1 LLKRF
6 GEAFDE
12 QDTPD
17 LFNRQGGRSMSD
29 FFQPGVITTLHRLK
43 KVNLEQVELELE
55 FYSRNNPIALVLP
68 SLYSELKE
76 KALKAIISEIKRVKY
91 INQVIVTLGK
101 ADENEFEH
109 AKEFFSVL
117 PQETIIIWNDGP
129 RVQSLYEILNK
140 NDISA
145 GEDGKGRSAWMAF
158 GYVLA
163 SEKSDVIALH
173 DCDILS
179 YDREFLAR
187 LCYPVV
193 NPNLGYEF
201 CKGYYARVTNKMH
214 GRVTRLFVTPLLR
227 SLERLLGHL
236 PFLVYLDSFRYPLA
250 GEFSMISDLARINRI
265 PWDWGLEVG
274 VLSEVF
280 RNCSLRRICQV
291 DLTENYEHKHQELS
305 PDDPSKGLLRMST
318 DIVKSLFRNLASE
331 GIDLSDSLLKTL
343 KATYLRIAQE
353 AITKYHD
360 DAAVNGLDFDRHE
373 EGVAV
378 DTFTKG
384 IELASKA
391 FVEDPL
397 SIPLIPNWSRVTS
410 AIPDFLERLKNAVD
424 DDNT

>member
-1 LLKRF
+1 
-6 GEAFDE
+6 
-12 QDTPD
+12 
-17 LFNRQGGRSMSD
+17 MSD
-29 FFQPGVITTLHRLK
+29 FYQPGVITTLHRLT
-43 KVNLEQVELELE
+43 KVNLERMETELEL
-55 FYSRNNPIALVLP
+55 YSKHNPIALVLP

-76 KALKAIISEIKRVKY
+76 KALKTIVSEIQKVKY
-91 INQVIVTLGK
+91 INQVIVTLGRAGEK
-101 ADENEFEH
+101 QFEH

-117 PQETIIIWNDGP
+117 PQQTIVIWNDGK
-129 RVQSLYEILNK
+129 RIQSLYNILNK

-145 GEDGKGRSAWMAF
+145 GDDGKGRSTWMAF

-163 SEKSDVIALH
+163 SDKSNVIVLH

-214 GRVTRLFVTPLLR
+214 GRVTRLFVTPLIR

-236 PFLVYLDSFRYPLA
+236 PLLVYLDSFRYPLA
-250 GEFSMISDLARINRI
+250 GEFAMIADLARINRI

-291 DLTENYEHKHQELS
+291 DLADNYEHKHQELS
-305 PDDPSKGLLRMST
+305 PDDPNKGLLRMSA
-318 DIVKSLFRNLASE
+318 DIAKNLFRNLASE
-331 GIDLSDSLLKTL
+331 GIDLSDSLLRAL
-343 KATYLRIAQE
+343 KATYLNTAQE
-353 AITKYHD
+353 TITKYDD
-360 DAAVNGLDFDRHE
+360 DADINGLDFDRHE

-378 DTFTKG
+378 DTFARG

>member
-1 LLKRF
+1 MIYNDFESLYK
-6 GEAFDE
+6 E
-12 QDTPD
+12 D
-17 LFNRQGGRSMSD
+17 LPVSD

-43 KVNLEQVELELE
+43 KVNLERMETELE
-55 FYSRNNPIALVLP
+55 FYSRHNPITLVLP

-76 KALKAIISEIKRVKY
+76 KALETIVSVIKKVQY
-91 INQVIVTLGK
+91 INQVIVTLGRAEEK
-101 ADENEFEH
+101 EFEY

-117 PQETIIIWNDGP
+117 PQETLVIWNDGD
-129 RVQSLYEILNK
+129 RVRSLYDILK
-140 NDISA
+140 RNDISA
-145 GEDGKGRSAWMAF
+145 GEDGKGRSTWMAF

-163 SEKSDVIALH
+163 SEKSKVIALH
-173 DCDILS
+173 DCDVLS

-187 LCYPVV
+187 LCYPVM

-201 CKGYYARVTNKMH
+201 CKGYYSRVTNKMH
-214 GRVTRLFVTPLLR
+214 GRATRLFVTPLIR
-227 SLERLLGHL
+227 SLERLLGYL

-250 GEFSMISDLARINRI
+250 GEFSMITDLARINRI

-280 RNCSLRRICQV
+280 RNCSLRRICQT

-305 PDDPSKGLLRMST
+305 PDDPSQGLLRMAT
-318 DIVKSLFRNLASE
+318 DIAKNLFRNLASE
-331 GIDLSDSLLKTL
+331 GVVLSESHLKTL
-343 KATYLRIAQE
+343 KATYLRTAQE
-353 AITKYHD
+353 TIIKFHD
-360 DAAVNGLDFDRHE
+360 DASINGLDFDRHE

-378 DTFTKG
+378 ETFAKA

-397 SIPLIPNWSRVTS
+397 SIPLIPNWSRVAS
-410 AIPDFLERLKNAVD
+410 AIPDFLERLKHAVD

>member
-1 LLKRF
+1 M
-6 GEAFDE
+6 A
-12 QDTPD
+12 
-17 LFNRQGGRSMSD
+17 D
-29 FFQPGVITTLHRLK
+29 FFQPGMITTLHRLRK
-43 KVNLEQVELELE
+43 GNLERMEMELEY
-55 FYSRNNPIALVLP
+55 YSKHNPIALVLP

-76 KALKAIISEIKRVKY
+76 RALKNIVSEIKKVNY
-91 INQVIVTLGK
+91 IQQVVITLGK
-101 ADENEFEH
+101 ANEKEFEH
-109 AKEFFSVL
+109 AKEFFNTL
-117 PQETIIIWNDGP
+117 PQQTVVIWNDGP
-129 RVQSLYEILNK
+129 RVQSLYEILIQ

-145 GEDGKGRSAWMAF
+145 GEDGKGRSTWMAF

-163 SEKSDVIALH
+163 SEKSKVIVLH

-201 CKGYYARVTNKMH
+201 CKGYYARVTHKMH
-214 GRVTRLFVTPLLR
+214 GRVTRLFVTPLIR
-227 SLERLLGHL
+227 SLERILGYL

-250 GEFSMISDLARINRI
+250 GEFSMITDLARINRI

-274 VLSEVF
+274 VLAEVF

-291 DLTENYEHKHQELS
+291 DLADHYEHKHQELS
-305 PDDPSKGLLRMST
+305 SDDPSKGLLRMST
-318 DIVKSLFRNLASE
+318 DIAKNLFRNLASE
-331 GIDLSDSLLKTL
+331 GINLSESILKTL
-343 KATYLRIAQE
+343 KATYLKTAQE

-360 DAAVNGLDFDRHE
+360 DAAINGLDFDRHE

-378 DTFTKG
+378 ETFTKG
-384 IELASKA
+384 IELATKA

-397 SIPLIPNWSRVTS
+397 SIPLIPNWSRVAS
-410 AIPDFLERLKNAVD
+410 AIPDFLERLKEAVD

>member
-1 LLKRF
+1 
-6 GEAFDE
+6 
-12 QDTPD
+12 
-17 LFNRQGGRSMSD
+17 MSD
-29 FFQPGVITTLHRLK
+29 FYQPGVITTLHRLK
-43 KVNLEQVELELE
+43 KVNLERMETELEL
-55 FYSRNNPIALVLP
+55 YSKHNPIALVLP

-76 KALKAIISEIKRVKY
+76 KALKTIVSEIQKVKY
-91 INQVIVTLGK
+91 INQIIVTLGR
-101 ADENEFEH
+101 AGERQFEH
-109 AKEFFSVL
+109 AREFFSVL
-117 PQETIIIWNDGP
+117 PQQTMVVWNDGK
-129 RVQSLYEILNK
+129 RIQSLYNILNK

-145 GEDGKGRSAWMAF
+145 GEDGKGRSTWMAF

-163 SEKSDVIALH
+163 SEKSNVIVLH

-214 GRVTRLFVTPLLR
+214 GRVTRLLVTPLIR

-236 PFLVYLDSFRYPLA
+236 PLLVYLDSFRYPLA
-250 GEFSMISDLARINRI
+250 GEFAMIADLARINRI

-291 DLTENYEHKHQELS
+291 DIAETYEHKHQELS
-305 PDDPSKGLLRMST
+305 PDDPNKGLLKMSA
-318 DIVKSLFRNLASE
+318 DIAKNLFRNLASE
-331 GIDLSDSLLKTL
+331 GIDLSESLLRAL
-343 KATYLRIAQE
+343 KATYLNAAQE
-353 AITKYHD
+353 TITKYHD
-360 DAAVNGLDFDRHE
+360 DAAINALDFDRHE

-410 AIPDFLERLKNAVD
+410 AIPDFLERLKDAVD

>member
-1 LLKRF
+1 
-6 GEAFDE
+6 
-12 QDTPD
+12 
-17 LFNRQGGRSMSD
+17 MSD
-29 FFQPGVITTLHRLK
+29 FFQSGVITTLHRIK
-43 KVNLEQVELELE
+43 KVDLERMETELE
-55 FYSRNNPIALVLP
+55 FYSKHNPIALVLP
-68 SLYSELKE
+68 SLYSELRE
-76 KALKAIISEIKRVKY
+76 KALKTIVSEIQRVKY
-91 INQVIVTLGK
+91 INQIIVTLGR
-101 ADENEFEH
+101 ANEKQFEH

-117 PQETIIIWNDGP
+117 PQQTTVIWNDGK
-129 RVQSLYEILNK
+129 RVQSLYTILNT

-145 GEDGKGRSAWMAF
+145 GDDGKGRSTWMGF

-163 SEKSDVIALH
+163 SEKSNVIVLH

-214 GRVTRLFVTPLLR
+214 GRVTRLFVTPLIR
-227 SLERLLGHL
+227 SLERLLGYL

-250 GEFSMISDLARINRI
+250 GEFSMITDLARINRI

-291 DLTENYEHKHQELS
+291 DLTDNYEHKHQELS
-305 PDDPSKGLLRMST
+305 PDDPGKGLLKMST
-318 DIVKSLFRNLASE
+318 DIAKNLFRNLASE
-331 GIDLSDSLLKTL
+331 GIDLSESLLKTL
-343 KATYLRIAQE
+343 RAAYLRTAQE

-360 DAAVNGLDFDRHE
+360 DAAINGLDFDRHE

-378 DTFTKG
+378 EAFTKG
-384 IELASKA
+384 IELASRG

>member
-1 LLKRF
+1 M
-6 GEAFDE
+6 A
-12 QDTPD
+12 
-17 LFNRQGGRSMSD
+17 D

-43 KVNLEQVELELE
+43 KSNLERMEIELE
-55 FYSRNNPIALVLP
+55 FYSRHNPIALVLP

-76 KALKAIISEIKRVKY
+76 KALKTIVSEIQKIKF
-91 INQVIVTLGK
+91 INQVIVTLGQAERK
-101 ADENEFEH
+101 EFEH
-109 AKEFFSVL
+109 AKDFFSVL
-117 PQETIIIWNDGP
+117 PQDTVVVWNDGP
-129 RVQSLYEILNK
+129 RIQSLYDILNK

-145 GEDGKGRSAWMAF
+145 GEDGKGRSTWMAF
-158 GYVLA
+158 GYVLG
-163 SEKSDVIALH
+163 SEKSNVIVLH

-179 YDREFLAR
+179 YEKEFLAR

-201 CKGYYARVTNKMH
+201 CKGYYARVTNKIH
-214 GRVTRLFVTPLLR
+214 GRVTRLFVTPLIR

-250 GEFSMISDLARINRI
+250 GEFSMITDLARINRI

-291 DLTENYEHKHQELS
+291 DLTDNYEHKHQDLS
-305 PDDPSKGLLRMST
+305 SDDPSKGLLRMSV
-318 DIVKSLFRNLASE
+318 DIAKNLFRNLASE
-331 GIDLSDSLLKTL
+331 GIDLSESLLKTL
-343 KATYLRIAQE
+343 KATYLRTSQE

-360 DAAVNGLDFDRHE
+360 DAAINGLDFDRHE
-373 EGVAV
+373 EGVAAE
-378 DTFTKG
+378 TFTKG

-397 SIPLIPNWSRVTS
+397 RIPLIPNWSRVSS
-410 AIPDFLERLKNAVD
+410 AIPDFLERLKNAVN

>member
-1 LLKRF
+1 
-6 GEAFDE
+6 
-12 QDTPD
+12 
-17 LFNRQGGRSMSD
+17 MSD
-29 FFQPGVITTLHRLK
+29 FFQPGLITTLHRLRRA
-43 KVNLEQVELELE
+43 NLERMEMELE
-55 FYSRNNPIALVLP
+55 FYCKHHPVALVLP

-76 KALKAIISEIKRVKY
+76 KALKKIVSEIQKVKY
-91 INQVIVTLGK
+91 INQVIVTLGR
-101 ADENEFEH
+101 ADEQEFEH

-117 PQETIIIWNDGP
+117 PQETIVVWNDGE
-129 RVQSLYEILNK
+129 RVRSLYDILTK

-145 GEDGKGRSAWMAF
+145 GEDGKGRSVWMAF

-163 SEKSDVIALH
+163 SEKNEVIVLH
-173 DCDILS
+173 DCDIVN
-179 YDREFLAR
+179 YDEEFLAR

-201 CKGYYARVTNKMH
+201 CKGYYSRVTNKMH
-214 GRVTRLFVTPLLR
+214 GRVTRLFVTPLIR

-250 GEFSMISDLARINRI
+250 GEFSMITDLARINRI
-265 PWDWGLEVG
+265 PWDWGLEIG

-291 DLTENYEHKHQELS
+291 DLTDTYEHKHQELS
-305 PDDPSKGLLRMST
+305 PDEPSKGLLRMTT
-318 DIVKSLFRNLASE
+318 DIAKNLFRNLASE
-331 GIDLSDSLLKTL
+331 GIDLSESMLKTL
-343 KATYLRIAQE
+343 KATYLKTAQE

-360 DAAVNGLDFDRHE
+360 DAAINGLDFDRHE
-373 EGVAV
+373 EGIAV

-397 SIPLIPNWSRVTS
+397 SIPLIPNWSRVAS

>member
-1 LLKRF
+1 M
-6 GEAFDE
+6 A
-12 QDTPD
+12 
-17 LFNRQGGRSMSD
+17 D
-29 FFQPGVITTLHRLK
+29 FFQPGVITTFHRFK
-43 KVNLEQVELELE
+43 KGNLERMEMELE
-55 FYSRNNPIALVLP
+55 FYSKYNPIALVLP
-68 SLYSELKE
+68 SLYSELGE
-76 KALKAIISEIKRVKY
+76 KALQTILSEIQKVKY
-91 INQVIVTLGK
+91 INQVIVTLGRANEK
-101 ADENEFEH
+101 EFEH

-117 PQETIIIWNDGP
+117 PQLTVVLWNDGP
-129 RVQSLYEILNK
+129 RVQLLYDIPDK

-145 GEDGKGRSAWMAF
+145 GEDGKGRSTWMAF

-163 SEKSDVIALH
+163 SEKSNVIVLH

-179 YDREFLAR
+179 YDREFPAR

-201 CKGYYARVTNKMH
+201 CKGYYARVTNKIH
-214 GRVTRLFVTPLLR
+214 GRVTRLFVTPLIR
-227 SLERLLGHL
+227 SLERLLGYL

-250 GEFSMISDLARINRI
+250 GEFSMITDLARINRI

-291 DLTENYEHKHQELS
+291 DLTDNYEHKHQELS
-305 PDDPSKGLLRMST
+305 SDDPSQGLLKMSI
-318 DIVKSLFRNLASE
+318 DIAKNLFRNLSSE
-331 GIDLSDSLLKTL
+331 GIDLSESLLKTF
-343 KATYLRIAQE
+343 KATYLRTAQE

-360 DAAVNGLDFDRHE
+360 DAAINGLDFDRHE

-391 FVEDPL
+391 FLEDPL
-397 SIPLIPNWSRVTS
+397 SIPLIPAWNRVTS

>member
-1 LLKRF
+1 M
-6 GEAFDE
+6 G
-12 QDTPD
+12 
-17 LFNRQGGRSMSD
+17 D
-29 FFQPGVITTLHRLK
+29 FFQPGVITTFHRFK
-43 KVNLEQVELELE
+43 KVNLERMEMELE
-55 FYSRNNPIALVLP
+55 FYSKYNPIALVLP

-76 KALKAIISEIKRVKY
+76 KALKTIVSEMMKVKY
-91 INQVIVTLGK
+91 VNQVIITLGK
-101 ADENEFEH
+101 ADQQEFDH
-109 AKEFFSVL
+109 AREFFSVL
-117 PQETIIIWNDGP
+117 PQETIIVWNDGE
-129 RVQSLYEILNK
+129 RVRSLYDILNK

-145 GEDGKGRSAWMAF
+145 GEDGKGRSTWMAF

-163 SEKSDVIALH
+163 SEKSKVIVLH

-201 CKGYYARVTNKMH
+201 CKGYYSRVTNKMH

-227 SLERLLGHL
+227 SLERLLGYL

-250 GEFSMISDLARINRI
+250 GEFSMITDLARINRI

-291 DLTENYEHKHQELS
+291 DLTDNYEHKHQELS
-305 PDDPSKGLLRMST
+305 PDDPGQGLLRMSI
-318 DIVKSLFRNLASE
+318 DIAKNLFRNLASE

-343 KATYLRIAQE
+343 KATYLRTAHE
-353 AITKYHD
+353 TITKYHD
-360 DAAVNGLDFDRHE
+360 DAAINGLDFDRHE

-378 DTFTKG
+378 DTFTRG

>member
-1 LLKRF
+1 
-6 GEAFDE
+6 
-12 QDTPD
+12 
-17 LFNRQGGRSMSD
+17 MSD
-29 FFQPGVITTLHRLK
+29 FYQPGVITTLHRLM
-43 KVNLEQVELELE
+43 KVNLERVETELE
-55 FYSRNNPIALVLP
+55 FYSKHNPIALVLP

-76 KALKAIISEIKRVKY
+76 KALKSIVSEIQKVKY
-91 INQVIVTLGK
+91 IHQVIVTLGRAGEK
-101 ADENEFEH
+101 QFEH

-117 PQETIIIWNDGP
+117 PQQTIVIWNDGK
-129 RVQSLYEILNK
+129 RIQSLYNILNM

-145 GEDGKGRSAWMAF
+145 GEDGKGRSTWMGF

-163 SEKSDVIALH
+163 SEKSNVIVLH

-214 GRVTRLFVTPLLR
+214 GRVTRLFVTPLIR
-227 SLERLLGHL
+227 SLERLLGYL

-250 GEFSMISDLARINRI
+250 GEFSMITDLARINRI

-291 DLTENYEHKHQELS
+291 DLADNYEHKHQELS
-305 PDDPSKGLLRMST
+305 SSDPKKGLLRMST
-318 DIVKSLFRNLASE
+318 DIAQNLFRNLASE
-331 GIDLSDSLLKTL
+331 GIDLSESLLKTL
-343 KATYLRIAQE
+343 RATYLNTAQE
-353 AITKYHD
+353 TITKYHD

-378 DTFTKG
+378 DTFAKG

>member
-1 LLKRF
+1 
-6 GEAFDE
+6 
-12 QDTPD
+12 
-17 LFNRQGGRSMSD
+17 MSD
-29 FFQPGVITTLHRLK
+29 FFQPGVITTLHRFK
-43 KVNLEQVELELE
+43 KDNLERKETELE
-55 FYSRNNPIALVLP
+55 FYSRYNPIALVLP
-68 SLYSELKE
+68 SLYSELE
-76 KALKAIISEIKRVKY
+76 EEALKTIVSEIQKVKY

-101 ADENEFEH
+101 ADEKEFER

-117 PQETIIIWNDGP
+117 PQETIVVWNDGP
-129 RVQSLYEILNK
+129 RVQSLYQILNK
-140 NDISA
+140 NGISA
-145 GEDGKGRSAWMAF
+145 GEDGKGRSTWMAF

-163 SEKSDVIALH
+163 SEKSEVIVLH

-187 LCYPVV
+187 LSYPVV

-214 GRVTRLFVTPLLR
+214 GRVTRLFMTPLFR
-227 SLERLLGHL
+227 SLERLLGYL

-250 GEFSMISDLARINRI
+250 GEFSMITELARINRI

-291 DLTENYEHKHQELS
+291 DLTDNYEHKHQELS

-318 DIVKSLFRNLASE
+318 DIAKNLFRNLASE
-331 GIDLSDSLLKTL
+331 GIDLSESLLKTL
-343 KATYLRIAQE
+343 KATYLRTAQE
-353 AITKYHD
+353 TITKYHD

-378 DTFTKG
+378 ETFTKG
-384 IELASKA
+384 IELASEA

-397 SIPLIPNWSRVTS
+397 SIPLIPSWSRVTS

>member
-1 LLKRF
+1 
-6 GEAFDE
+6 
-12 QDTPD
+12 
-17 LFNRQGGRSMSD
+17 MSD
-29 FFQPGVITTLHRLK
+29 FYQPGVITTLHRLK
-43 KVNLEQVELELE
+43 KVNLERMETELEL
-55 FYSRNNPIALVLP
+55 YSKHNPIALVLP

-76 KALKAIISEIKRVKY
+76 KALKTIVSEIQKVKY
-91 INQVIVTLGK
+91 INQIIVTLGR
-101 ADENEFEH
+101 AGERQFEH
-109 AKEFFSVL
+109 AREFFSVL
-117 PQETIIIWNDGP
+117 PQQTMVIWNDGK
-129 RVQSLYEILNK
+129 RIQSLYNILNK

-145 GEDGKGRSAWMAF
+145 GEDGKGRSTWMAF

-163 SEKSDVIALH
+163 SEKSNVIVLH

-214 GRVTRLFVTPLLR
+214 GRVTRLLLTPLIR

-250 GEFSMISDLARINRI
+250 GEFAMIADLARINRI

-291 DLTENYEHKHQELS
+291 DIAETYEHKHQELS
-305 PDDPSKGLLRMST
+305 PDDPNKGLLKMSA
-318 DIVKSLFRNLASE
+318 DIAKNLFRNLASE
-331 GIDLSDSLLKTL
+331 GIDLSESLLRAL
-343 KATYLRIAQE
+343 KATYLNAAQE
-353 AITKYHD
+353 TITKYHD
-360 DAAVNGLDFDRHE
+360 DAAINALDFDRHE

-410 AIPDFLERLKNAVD
+410 AIPDFLERLKDAVD

>member
-1 LLKRF
+1 
-6 GEAFDE
+6 
-12 QDTPD
+12 
-17 LFNRQGGRSMSD
+17 MSD

-43 KVNLEQVELELE
+43 KDNLERMEMELE
-55 FYSRNNPIALVLP
+55 FYARYNPIALVLP

-76 KALKAIISEIKRVKY
+76 KALKTIVSDIKRVKY
-91 INQVIVTLGK
+91 INQVIITLGK
-101 ADENEFEH
+101 AGQEEFRH

-117 PQETIIIWNDGP
+117 PQETVVIWNDGP
-129 RVQSLYEILNK
+129 RVQTLYDVLKK
-140 NDISA
+140 NDIPA
-145 GEDGKGRSAWMAF
+145 GEDGKGRSTWMAF

-163 SEKSDVIALH
+163 SEKSDVIVLH
-173 DCDILS
+173 DCDIIN
-179 YDREFLAR
+179 YDQEFLAR
-187 LCYPVV
+187 LSYPVV

-201 CKGYYARVTNKMH
+201 CKGYYSRVTNKMH

-227 SLERLLGHL
+227 SLERMLGYL

-250 GEFSMISDLARINRI
+250 GEFSMITDLARINRI

-305 PDDPSKGLLRMST
+305 PDDPNKGLLRMSI
-318 DIVKSLFRNLASE
+318 DIAKNLFRNLASE
-331 GIDLSDSLLKTL
+331 GIDLSESLLKTL
-343 KATYLRIAQE
+343 RATYLRTAQE
-353 AITKYHD
+353 TITKYHD
-360 DAAVNGLDFDRHE
+360 DAAINGLDFNRHE
-373 EGVAV
+373 ERIAV
-378 DTFTKG
+378 DAFTKG

-410 AIPDFLERLKNAVD
+410 AIPDFLERLKNAVN

>member
-1 LLKRF
+1 
-6 GEAFDE
+6 
-12 QDTPD
+12 
-17 LFNRQGGRSMSD
+17 MSD
-29 FFQPGVITTLHRLK
+29 FFQPGVITTFHHLK
-43 KVNLEQVELELE
+43 KMNLERIEMELEV
-55 FYSRNNPIALVLP
+55 YSRYNPIALVLP

-76 KALKAIISEIKRVKY
+76 KALKTIVSEIKRVKY
-91 INQVIVTLGK
+91 INQIIVTLGRAGK
-101 ADENEFEH
+101 EEFEH

-117 PQETIIIWNDGP
+117 PQETIIVWNDGD
-129 RVQSLYEILNK
+129 RVNSLYDILDK

-145 GEDGKGRSAWMAF
+145 GEDGKGRSTWMAF

-163 SEKSDVIALH
+163 SEKSEVIVLH

-179 YDREFLAR
+179 YDREFIAR
-187 LCYPVV
+187 LCYPVT

-214 GRVTRLFVTPLLR
+214 GRVARLLVTPLLR

-250 GEFSMISDLARINRI
+250 GEFSMITDLARINRI

-318 DIVKSLFRNLASE
+318 DIAKNLFRNLASE
-331 GIDLSDSLLKTL
+331 GIDLSESLLKTL

-353 AITKYHD
+353 TITKYHD
-360 DAAVNGLDFDRHE
+360 DAAINGLDFDRHE
-373 EGVAV
+373 EGGAV
-378 DTFTKG
+378 ETFTRG

-391 FVEDPL
+391 FLEDPL

>member
-1 LLKRF
+1 
-6 GEAFDE
+6 
-12 QDTPD
+12 
-17 LFNRQGGRSMSD
+17 MSD

-43 KVNLEQVELELE
+43 KGNLERMEMELE
-55 FYSRNNPIALVLP
+55 FYSRHNPVSLVLP

-76 KALKAIISEIKRVKY
+76 KALKTIVSEIQKVKF

-101 ADENEFEH
+101 AEEKEFEY
-109 AKEFFSVL
+109 AKEFFSIL
-117 PQETIIIWNDGP
+117 PQETVVIWNDGP
-129 RVQSLYEILNK
+129 RVQSLYNILDR

-145 GEDGKGRSAWMAF
+145 GEDGKGRSTWMAF
-158 GYVLA
+158 GYILA
-163 SEKSDVIALH
+163 CEKSKVIMLH
-173 DCDILS
+173 DCDILN

-201 CKGYYARVTNKMH
+201 CKGFYARVTNKMH
-214 GRVTRLFVTPLLR
+214 GRVTRLFFTPLIR
-227 SLERLLGHL
+227 SLEKLLGHL

-250 GEFSMISDLARINRI
+250 GEFSMIVDLARINRI

-274 VLSEVF
+274 VLAEVF

-291 DLTENYEHKHQELS
+291 DLADNYDHKHQELS
-305 PDDPSKGLLRMST
+305 SDDPNKGLLRMAT
-318 DIVKSLFRNLASE
+318 DIAKNLFRNLASE
-331 GIDLSDSLLKTL
+331 GIDLSDSLLRTL
-343 KATYLRIAQE
+343 RATYLKTAQE

-360 DAAVNGLDFDRHE
+360 DAAINGLDFDRHE

-378 DTFTKG
+378 ETFTKG

-397 SIPLIPNWSRVTS
+397 RIPLIPNWSRVTS

>member
-1 LLKRF
+1 
-6 GEAFDE
+6 
-12 QDTPD
+12 
-17 LFNRQGGRSMSD
+17 MSD
-29 FFQPGVITTLHRLK
+29 FYQAGVITTLHRLK
-43 KVNLEQVELELE
+43 KVNLERMETELEL
-55 FYSRNNPIALVLP
+55 YSKHNPIALVLP

-76 KALKAIISEIKRVKY
+76 KALKTIVSEIQKVKY
-91 INQVIVTLGK
+91 INQIIVTLGR
-101 ADENEFEH
+101 AGERQFEH
-109 AKEFFSVL
+109 AREFFSVL
-117 PQETIIIWNDGP
+117 PQQTMVVWNDGK
-129 RVQSLYEILNK
+129 RIQSLYNILNK

-145 GEDGKGRSAWMAF
+145 GEDGKGRSTWMAF

-163 SEKSDVIALH
+163 SEKSNVIVLH

-214 GRVTRLFVTPLLR
+214 GRVTRLLVTPLIR

-236 PFLVYLDSFRYPLA
+236 PLLVYLDSFRYPLA
-250 GEFSMISDLARINRI
+250 GEFAMIADLARINRI

-291 DLTENYEHKHQELS
+291 DIAETYEHKHQELS
-305 PDDPSKGLLRMST
+305 PDDPNKGLLKMSA
-318 DIVKSLFRNLASE
+318 DIAKNLFRNLASE
-331 GIDLSDSLLKTL
+331 GIDLSESLLRAL
-343 KATYLRIAQE
+343 KATYLNAAQE
-353 AITKYHD
+353 TITKYHD
-360 DAAVNGLDFDRHE
+360 DAAINALDFDRHE

-410 AIPDFLERLKNAVD
+410 AIPDFLERLKDAVD

>member
-1 LLKRF
+1 
-6 GEAFDE
+6 
-12 QDTPD
+12 
-17 LFNRQGGRSMSD
+17 MSD
-29 FFQPGVITTLHRLK
+29 FFQPGVITTFHHLK
-43 KVNLEQVELELE
+43 KMNLERIEMELE
-55 FYSRNNPIALVLP
+55 FYSRYNPIALVLP

-76 KALKAIISEIKRVKY
+76 KALKTIVSEIKRVKY
-91 INQVIVTLGK
+91 INQIIVTLGRAGK
-101 ADENEFEH
+101 EEFEH

-117 PQETIIIWNDGP
+117 PQETIIVWNDGD
-129 RVQSLYEILNK
+129 RVKSLYDILNK

-145 GEDGKGRSAWMAF
+145 GEDGKGRSTWMAF

-163 SEKSDVIALH
+163 SEKSEVIVLH
-173 DCDILS
+173 DCDITS
-179 YDREFLAR
+179 YDREFIAR
-187 LCYPVV
+187 LCYPVT

-214 GRVTRLFVTPLLR
+214 GRVTRLLVTPLLR

-250 GEFSMISDLARINRI
+250 GEFSMITDLARINRI

-305 PDDPSKGLLRMST
+305 PDDPSKGLLKMST
-318 DIVKSLFRNLASE
+318 DIAKNLFRNLASE
-331 GIDLSDSLLKTL
+331 GIDLSESLLKTL

-360 DAAVNGLDFDRHE
+360 DAAINGLDFDRHE

-378 DTFTKG
+378 ETFTKG
-384 IELASKA
+384 IELASRA
-391 FVEDPL
+391 FLEDPL

>member
-1 LLKRF
+1 
-6 GEAFDE
+6 
-12 QDTPD
+12 
-17 LFNRQGGRSMSD
+17 MSD

-43 KVNLEQVELELE
+43 KVNLERMEVELE
-55 FYSRNNPIALVLP
+55 FYSRYNPIALVLP

-76 KALKAIISEIKRVKY
+76 KALKNIISEIKRVKY
-91 INQVIVTLGK
+91 INQVIVTLGR
-101 ADENEFEH
+101 AERQEFDH
-109 AKEFFSVL
+109 AREFFSVL
-117 PQETIIIWNDGP
+117 PQETIIIWNDGE
-129 RVQSLYEILNK
+129 RVRSLYDILKK

-145 GEDGKGRSAWMAF
+145 GEDGKGRSTWMGF

-163 SEKSDVIALH
+163 SEKSEVIVLH

-187 LCYPVV
+187 LCYPVA
-193 NPNLGYEF
+193 NANLGYEF
-201 CKGYYARVTNKMH
+201 CKGYYSRVTNKMH

-227 SLERLLGHL
+227 SLERLLGYL

-250 GEFSMISDLARINRI
+250 GEFSMITDLARINRI
-265 PWDWGLEVG
+265 PWDWGLEIG
-274 VLSEVF
+274 VISEVF

-291 DLTENYEHKHQELS
+291 DLTDNYEHKHQELS
-305 PDDPSKGLLRMST
+305 PDDPNKGLLRMSI
-318 DIVKSLFRNLASE
+318 DIAKNLFRNLASE
-331 GIDLSDSLLKTL
+331 GIDLSESLLKTL
-343 KATYLRIAQE
+343 KATYLRTAQE

-360 DAAVNGLDFDRHE
+360 DAAINGLDFDRHE
-373 EGVAV
+373 EGIAV

>member
-1 LLKRF
+1 M
-6 GEAFDE
+6 
-12 QDTPD
+12 T
-17 LFNRQGGRSMSD
+17 D
-29 FFQPGVITTLHRLK
+29 FFQAGVISTLHRLK
-43 KVNLEQVELELE
+43 KITLERMEMELE
-55 FYSRNNPIALVLP
+55 FYSRYNPIALILP

-76 KALKAIISEIKRVKY
+76 NALKTIVSEIQKVKY
-91 INQVIVTLGK
+91 INEVIVTLGR
-101 ADENEFEH
+101 ADEKDFAS

-117 PQETIIIWNDGP
+117 PQRTSVIWNDGP
-129 RVQSLYEILNK
+129 RIHSLYDILTK

-145 GEDGKGRSAWMAF
+145 GEDGKGRSTWMAF

-163 SEKSDVIALH
+163 SEKSNVIVLH

-201 CKGYYARVTNKMH
+201 CKGYYSRVTNKMH
-214 GRVTRLFVTPLLR
+214 GRVTRLFMTPLIR
-227 SLERLLGHL
+227 SLERLLGYL

-250 GEFSMISDLARINRI
+250 GEFSMITDLARINRI

-291 DLTENYEHKHQELS
+291 DLAENYEHKHQELS
-305 PDDPSKGLLRMST
+305 QEDPNKGLLKMSI
-318 DIVKSLFRNLASE
+318 DIAKNLFRNLASE
-331 GIDLSDSLLKTL
+331 GIDLSESLLKTL
-343 KATYLRIAQE
+343 KATYLRTAQE
-353 AITKYHD
+353 TITKYHD
-360 DAAVNGLDFDRHE
+360 DAAINGLDFDRHE

-378 DTFTKG
+378 ETFTKG

-397 SIPLIPNWSRVTS
+397 SIPLISAWNRVTS
-410 AIPDFLERLKNAVD
+410 AIPDFLGRLKNATD

>member
-1 LLKRF
+1 M
-6 GEAFDE
+6 G
-12 QDTPD
+12 
-17 LFNRQGGRSMSD
+17 D

-43 KVNLEQVELELE
+43 KGNLDRMETELE
-55 FYSRNNPIALVLP
+55 FYSKHNPIALVLP

-76 KALKAIISEIKRVKY
+76 KGLRTIVSEIQKVKY
-91 INQVIVTLGK
+91 INQVIITLGGG
-101 ADENEFEH
+101 NEKDFEH
-109 AKEFFSVL
+109 TKEFFSVL
-117 PQETIIIWNDGP
+117 PQEAVIIWNDGE
-129 RVQSLYEILNK
+129 RVRSLYDILKK
-140 NDISA
+140 NDIPA
-145 GEDGKGRSAWMAF
+145 GEDGKGRSTWMAF

-163 SEKSDVIALH
+163 SEKSNVIVLH

-227 SLERLLGHL
+227 SLERLLGYL

-250 GEFSMISDLARINRI
+250 GEFSMITDLARINRI

-305 PDDPSKGLLRMST
+305 SDDPSKGLLKMSI
-318 DIVKSLFRNLASE
+318 DIAKNLFRNLASE
-331 GIDLSDSLLKTL
+331 GIDLSESLLKTL
-343 KATYLRIAQE
+343 KATYLRTAQE
-353 AITKYHD
+353 SITKYHD
-360 DAAVNGLDFDRHE
+360 DAAINGLDFDRHE

-378 DTFTKG
+378 ETFTKG

-397 SIPLIPNWSRVTS
+397 RIPLIPNWSRVTS
-410 AIPDFLERLKNAVD
+410 AIPDFLERLKTAVD

>member
-1 LLKRF
+1 
-6 GEAFDE
+6 
-12 QDTPD
+12 
-17 LFNRQGGRSMSD
+17 MSD
-29 FFQPGVITTLHRLK
+29 FFQPGVITTFHHLK
-43 KVNLEQVELELE
+43 KMNLERIEMELE
-55 FYSRNNPIALVLP
+55 FYSRYNPIALVLP

-76 KALKAIISEIKRVKY
+76 KALKTIVSEIKRVKY
-91 INQVIVTLGK
+91 INQIIVTLGRAGK
-101 ADENEFEH
+101 EEFEH

-117 PQETIIIWNDGP
+117 PQETIIVWNDGD
-129 RVQSLYEILNK
+129 RVKSLYDILNK

-145 GEDGKGRSAWMAF
+145 GEDGKGRSTWMAF

-163 SEKSDVIALH
+163 SEKSEVIVLH
-173 DCDILS
+173 DCDIIS
-179 YDREFLAR
+179 YDREFIAR
-187 LCYPVV
+187 LCYPVT

-214 GRVTRLFVTPLLR
+214 GRVTRLLVTPLLR

-250 GEFSMISDLARINRI
+250 GEFSMITDLARINRI

-305 PDDPSKGLLRMST
+305 PDDPSKGLLKMST
-318 DIVKSLFRNLASE
+318 DIAKNLFRNLASE
-331 GIDLSDSLLKTL
+331 GIDLSESLLKTL

-360 DAAVNGLDFDRHE
+360 DAAINGLDFDRHE

-378 DTFTKG
+378 ETFTKG
-384 IELASKA
+384 IELASNA
-391 FVEDPL
+391 FLEDPL

>member
-1 LLKRF
+1 
-6 GEAFDE
+6 
-12 QDTPD
+12 
-17 LFNRQGGRSMSD
+17 MSD

-43 KVNLEQVELELE
+43 KGNLERMELELE
-55 FYSRNNPIALVLP
+55 FYSRHNPIALVLP

-76 KALKAIISEIKRVKY
+76 RALKTIVSEIQKVRF
-91 INQVIVTLGK
+91 INQVIVTLGQ
-101 ADENEFEH
+101 ADEKEFEH

-117 PQETIIIWNDGP
+117 PQETVVIWNDGP
-129 RVQSLYEILNK
+129 RVQSLYDILNE

-145 GEDGKGRSAWMAF
+145 GEDGKGRSTWMAF

-163 SEKSDVIALH
+163 SERSNVIVLH
-173 DCDILS
+173 DCDILN
-179 YDREFLAR
+179 YDKEFLAR

-214 GRVTRLFVTPLLR
+214 GRVTRLFVTPLIR

-236 PFLVYLDSFRYPLA
+236 SFLVYLDSFRYPLA
-250 GEFSMISDLARINRI
+250 GEFSMIKDLARINRI

-274 VLSEVF
+274 VLAEVF

-291 DLTENYEHKHQELS
+291 DLTDNYEHKHQELS
-305 PDDPSKGLLRMST
+305 SEDPGKGLLRMSI
-318 DIVKSLFRNLASE
+318 DIAKNLFRNLASE
-331 GIDLSDSLLKTL
+331 GVELSETILKTL
-343 KATYLRIAQE
+343 RATYLRTAQE

-360 DAAVNGLDFDRHE
+360 DAAINGLDFDRHE

-378 DTFTKG
+378 ETFTRG

>member
-1 LLKRF
+1 M
-6 GEAFDE
+6 G
-12 QDTPD
+12 
-17 LFNRQGGRSMSD
+17 D
-29 FFQPGVITTLHRLK
+29 FFQPGVITTLHKLR
-43 KVNLEQVELELE
+43 KVNLERMETELE
-55 FYSRNNPIALVLP
+55 FYARHNPIALVLP
-68 SLYSELKE
+68 SLYSELRE
-76 KALKAIISEIKRVKY
+76 KALKTIVSEIQKVKY
-91 INQVIVTLGK
+91 ISQVIVTLGRANEK
-101 ADENEFEH
+101 EFEH

-117 PQETIIIWNDGP
+117 PQQTIVVWNDGE
-129 RVQSLYEILNK
+129 RVQSLYSILKK

-145 GEDGKGRSAWMAF
+145 GEDGKGRSTWMAF

-163 SEKSDVIALH
+163 SETSKVIALH

-187 LCYPVV
+187 LCYPVA

-201 CKGYYARVTNKMH
+201 CKGYYARVTNKLH

-236 PFLVYLDSFRYPLA
+236 PILVYLDSFRYPLA
-250 GEFSMISDLARINRI
+250 GEFSMITDLARINRI

-280 RNCSLRRICQV
+280 RNCSLRRVCQV
-291 DLTENYEHKHQELS
+291 DLSENYEHKHQDLS
-305 PDDPSKGLLRMST
+305 PEDPGKGLLRMST
-318 DIVKSLFRNLASE
+318 DIAKNLFRNLASE
-331 GIDLSDSLLKTL
+331 GIQLSESVLKTL
-343 KATYLRIAQE
+343 KATYLTTAQE

-360 DAAVNGLDFDRHE
+360 DAATNGLDFDRHE

-378 DTFTKG
+378 ETFTKA
-384 IELASKA
+384 INLASKA

-397 SIPLIPNWSRVTS
+397 SIPLIPNWSRVVS
-410 AIPDFLERLKNAVD
+410 AIPDFFERLKNAVD

>member
-1 LLKRF
+1 
-6 GEAFDE
+6 
-12 QDTPD
+12 
-17 LFNRQGGRSMSD
+17 MSD
-29 FFQPGVITTLHRLK
+29 FFQPGVITTFHHLK
-43 KVNLEQVELELE
+43 KSNLDRMEAELE
-55 FYSRNNPIALVLP
+55 FYSRYNPIALVLP

-76 KALKAIISEIKRVKY
+76 KALKTIVSEIKRVKY
-91 INQVIVTLGK
+91 INQIIVTLGRANEK
-101 ADENEFEH
+101 EFEH

-117 PQETIIIWNDGP
+117 PQETIIVWNDGD
-129 RVQSLYEILNK
+129 RVRNLYEILNK

-145 GEDGKGRSAWMAF
+145 GEDGKGRSVWMAF

-163 SEKSDVIALH
+163 SEKSEVIVLH

-187 LCYPVV
+187 LSFPVA

-214 GRVTRLFVTPLLR
+214 GRVTRLFVTPLIR
-227 SLERLLGHL
+227 SLERMLGYL

-250 GEFSMISDLARINRI
+250 GEFSMIADLARINRI

-305 PDDPSKGLLRMST
+305 PEDPSKGLLKMSI
-318 DIVKSLFRNLASE
+318 DIAKNLFRNLASE
-331 GIDLSDSLLKTL
+331 GIDLSESLLKTL
-343 KATYLRIAQE
+343 RATYLRTAHE

-360 DAAVNGLDFDRHE
+360 DAAINGLDFDRHE

-378 DTFTKG
+378 ETFTRG
-384 IELASKA
+384 IEMAGKG

>member
-1 LLKRF
+1 M
-6 GEAFDE
+6 
-12 QDTPD
+12 T
-17 LFNRQGGRSMSD
+17 D
-29 FFQPGVITTLHRLK
+29 FFQAGVISTLHRLK
-43 KVNLEQVELELE
+43 KVNLERMEMELE
-55 FYSRNNPIALVLP
+55 FYSRYNPIALILP

-76 KALKAIISEIKRVKY
+76 NALKTIVSEIQKVKY
-91 INQVIVTLGK
+91 VNEVIVTLGR
-101 ADENEFEH
+101 ADEGDFVS

-117 PQETIIIWNDGP
+117 PQRTIVIWNDGP
-129 RVQSLYEILNK
+129 RIHSLYDILTK

-145 GEDGKGRSAWMAF
+145 GEDGKGRSTWMAF

-163 SEKSDVIALH
+163 SEKSNVIVLH

-201 CKGYYARVTNKMH
+201 CKGYYSRVTNKMH
-214 GRVTRLFVTPLLR
+214 GRVTRLFVTPLIR

-250 GEFSMISDLARINRI
+250 GEFSMITDLARINRI

-291 DLTENYEHKHQELS
+291 DLSDNYEHKHQQLS
-305 PDDPSKGLLRMST
+305 QDDPSKGLLKMST
-318 DIVKSLFRNLASE
+318 DIAKNLFRNLASE
-331 GIDLSDSLLKTL
+331 GIDLSESLLKTL
-343 KATYLRIAQE
+343 KATYLRTAQE
-353 AITKYHD
+353 TITKYHD
-360 DAAVNGLDFDRHE
+360 DAAINGLDFDRHE

-378 DTFTKG
+378 EAFTKG

-397 SIPLIPNWSRVTS
+397 RIPLISAWNRVTS
-410 AIPDFLERLKNAVD
+410 AIPDFLEKLKNAAD
-424 DDNT
+424 EDNT

>member
-1 LLKRF
+1 
-6 GEAFDE
+6 
-12 QDTPD
+12 
-17 LFNRQGGRSMSD
+17 MSD
-29 FFQPGVITTLHRLK
+29 FFQPGVITTLHHLK
-43 KVNLEQVELELE
+43 KMNLERIEMELE
-55 FYSRNNPIALVLP
+55 FYSRYNPIALVLP

-76 KALKAIISEIKRVKY
+76 KALKTIVSEIKRVKY
-91 INQVIVTLGK
+91 INQIIITLGRAGK
-101 ADENEFEH
+101 EEFEH

-117 PQETIIIWNDGP
+117 PQETIIIWNDGD
-129 RVQSLYEILNK
+129 RVKSLYDILNK

-145 GEDGKGRSAWMAF
+145 GEDGKGRSTWMAF

-163 SEKSDVIALH
+163 SEKSEVIVLH
-173 DCDILS
+173 DCDIIS
-179 YDREFLAR
+179 YDREFIAR
-187 LCYPVV
+187 LCYPVT

-214 GRVTRLFVTPLLR
+214 GRVTRLLVTPLLR

-250 GEFSMISDLARINRI
+250 GEFSMITDLARINRI

-305 PDDPSKGLLRMST
+305 PDDPSKGLLKMST
-318 DIVKSLFRNLASE
+318 DIAKNLFRNLASE
-331 GIDLSDSLLKTL
+331 GIDLSESLLKTL

-360 DAAVNGLDFDRHE
+360 DAAINGLDFDRHE

-378 DTFTKG
+378 ETFTKG

-391 FVEDPL
+391 FLEDPL

>member
-1 LLKRF
+1 
-6 GEAFDE
+6 
-12 QDTPD
+12 
-17 LFNRQGGRSMSD
+17 MSD
-29 FFQPGVITTLHRLK
+29 FFQPGVITTLHRFK
-43 KVNLEQVELELE
+43 KGNLERMEMELE
-55 FYSRNNPIALVLP
+55 FFSRYNPIALVLP

-76 KALKAIISEIKRVKY
+76 KALKTIVSEIKKVKY
-91 INQVIVTLGK
+91 INQVIVTLGR
-101 ADENEFEH
+101 ATAEEFEH

-117 PQETIIIWNDGP
+117 PQETIIIWNDGE
-129 RVQSLYEILNK
+129 RVNSLYNILNQ

-145 GEDGKGRSAWMAF
+145 GEDGKGRSTWMAF

-163 SEKSDVIALH
+163 SGKSDVIVLH
-173 DCDILS
+173 DCDIIN

-187 LCYPVV
+187 LCYPVA

-201 CKGYYARVTNKMH
+201 CKGYYARVTNRMY
-214 GRVTRLFVTPLLR
+214 GRVTRLFVTPLIR
-227 SLERLLGHL
+227 SLERLLGYL

-250 GEFSMISDLARINRI
+250 GEFSMITDLARINRI

-291 DLTENYEHKHQELS
+291 DLTDSYEHKHQDLS
-305 PDDPSKGLLRMST
+305 SDDPSKGLLRMST
-318 DIVKSLFRNLASE
+318 DIAKNLFRNLASE
-331 GIDLSDSLLKTL
+331 GIHLSESLLNTL
-343 KATYLRIAQE
+343 KATYLRTAQE
-353 AITKYHD
+353 TITKYHD
-360 DAAVNGLDFDRHE
+360 DAAINGLDFDRHE

-378 DTFTKG
+378 ETFTRG
-384 IELASKA
+384 IELASRA